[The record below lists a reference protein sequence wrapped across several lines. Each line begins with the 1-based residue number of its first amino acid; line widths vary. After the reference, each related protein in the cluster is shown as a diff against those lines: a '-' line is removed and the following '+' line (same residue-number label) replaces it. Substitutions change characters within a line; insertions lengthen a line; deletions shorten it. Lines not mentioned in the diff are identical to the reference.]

1 MHTKMTCWKRA
12 LNTYQDFIDRYK
24 VQTMENYLM
33 TALQDTLRMTEQDRL
48 EKFRRNWEIYYGKGQ
63 KPLKVAAG
71 AADDNL
77 RMNFG
82 RLFVDKGVAFLFGK
96 DVGFELAEGET
107 TPEEDYLDQVWQA
120 NRKMSLLQKLA
131 TSGAVCGTA
140 FVKILWKPG
149 MDPRL
154 IIVDPET
161 ISVTLADDD
170 IDKVIAYKIRYPSVD
185 PVAKKAIVIQQL
197 IEQEGAFWK
206 ITDQRGY
213 VNSNTMQTVGEQPW
227 PYTFPPIVHCQ
238 NIIVPHEFWGMSDIE
253 DDLVEA
259 IDKENFT
266 VSNILK
272 ILRYHAHPKT
282 WARGVGKADVRINA
296 DDLILLPN
304 DNSTL
309 QNLEMQSDLVSSIQM
324 HKELKQF
331 VHELARVPEVATGKV
346 ENLGQLSGV
355 ALEILYQP
363 LLEKT
368 EAKRVTYGEMIVE
381 LNRRLLA
388 LGDYG
393 EENLTELRWQE
404 MLPKDALT
412 QANAALSLKQLGVSG
427 DTLIQEFGYDPDV
440 ERKKR
445 TRETDLGS
453 ALLTAFDQGGEGEE

>member
-1 MHTKMTCWKRA
+1 M
-12 LNTYQDFIDRYK
+12 I
-24 VQTMENYLM
+24 ENYLL
-33 TALQDTLRMTEQDRL
+33 TAIQNTVRMTEQDRL
-48 EKFRRNWEIYYGKGQ
+48 EKFRRNWEVYYGKGK
-63 KPLKVAAG
+63 KPLTVAAG

-77 RMNFG
+77 RMNFA
-82 RLFVDKGVAFLFGK
+82 RMFVDKGVAFLFGK
-96 DVGFELAEGET
+96 EVGFELEEGVQ
-107 TPEEDYLDQVWQA
+107 TPQEDYLEAVWQA

-140 FVKILWKPG
+140 FVKIHWKPG
-149 MDPRL
+149 MEPRL
-154 IIVDPET
+154 IICDPET
-161 ISVTLADDD
+161 VSVTLAEDD
-170 IDKVIAYKIRYPSVD
+170 IDQVVAYTIRYPSID
-185 PVAKKAIVIQQL
+185 PVTKKPVTIRQV
-197 IEQEGAFWK
+197 IEQDGAGWM
-206 ITDQRGY
+206 ITDQREN
-213 VNSNTMQTVGEQPW
+213 VNGGSIQTLGEQRW
-227 PYTFPPIVHCQ
+227 PYTFAPIVHCQ
-238 NIIVPHEFWGMSDIE
+238 NMIAPHEFWGMSDIE
-253 DDLVEA
+253 DDLLEV

-282 WARGVGKADVRINA
+282 WARGVGKADVRVNP
-296 DDLILLPN
+296 DELILLPGETA
-304 DNSTL
+304 TL

-346 ENLGQLSGV
+346 ESVGQLSGI

-388 LGDYG
+388 LGGYG
-393 EENLTELRWQE
+393 DQLYTQLRWQQL
-404 MLPKDALT
+404 LPKDVQV

-440 ERKKR
+440 EREKR
-445 TRETDLGS
+445 AKESELGS
-453 ALLTAFDQGGEGEE
+453 ALLEAFDQGGVEIE

>member
-1 MHTKMTCWKRA
+1 M
-12 LNTYQDFIDRYK
+12 NTYQDFIDRYK

-33 TALQDTLRMTEQDRL
+33 TALQDTVRMTEQDRL

-82 RLFVDKGVAFLFGK
+82 RMFIDKGVAFLFGK

-140 FVKILWKPG
+140 FVKIHWKPG

-154 IIVDPET
+154 IICDPET
-161 ISVTLADDD
+161 VSVTLAEDD
-170 IDKVIAYKIRYPSVD
+170 IDRVVAYKIRYPSVD
-185 PVAKKAIVIQQL
+185 PVTKKPIAIQQL
-197 IEQEGAFWK
+197 IEQDGAGWM
-206 ITDQRGY
+206 ITDQRGN
-213 VNSNTMQTVGEQPW
+213 VDGGSMQTVGEQRW
-227 PYTFPPIVHCQ
+227 PYTFSPVVHCQ
-238 NIIVPHEFWGMSDIE
+238 NMIAPHEFWGMSDIE

-282 WARGVGKADVRINA
+282 WARGVGKADVRVNA
-296 DDLILLPN
+296 DELILLPN

-346 ENLGQLSGV
+346 ESIGQLSGV

-363 LLEKT
+363 LIEKT

-388 LGDYG
+388 LGGYG
-393 EENLTELRWQE
+393 DDNLTELRWQE
-404 MLPKDALT
+404 MLPKDAQI

-440 ERKKR
+440 ERGKKSK
-445 TRETDLGS
+445 ELVLGQ
-453 ALLTAFDQGGEGEE
+453 ALMQAFDQDAQETE